1 MVPFFAMGCSDNPI
15 GMDQDRSAIMNLDFA
30 FPRLSTFLRG
40 GQNGSFQMLVSLY
53 NSLLCN
59 RMKWFIRIVAPT
71 LKVIAMNVSY
81 WIPIRSNKFDNNNLL
96 LFPGWVK
103 SARISS
109 TFLDRDGDHVRLGM
123 CLCGLSV
130 YYSVRSGGGTLG
142 HLINLGPVTAL
153 ILHIATARLLEML
166 EHINCA

>member
-1 MVPFFAMGCSDNPI
+1 MNVMFTQGGHHSSFFAMGCSDNPI

-30 FPRLSTFLRG
+30 FPRL
-40 GQNGSFQMLVSLY
+40 
-53 NSLLCN
+53 
-59 RMKWFIRIVAPT
+59 
-71 LKVIAMNVSY
+71 
-81 WIPIRSNKFDNNNLL
+81 
-96 LFPGWVK
+96 
-103 SARISS
+103 S

-153 ILHIATARLLEML
+153 ILHIATARLLEMF